1 MPSYEQRGK
10 NKQWS
15 VRFREI
21 DLDTGEEKSKRLSAH
36 PNGDPFKTKREA
48 QAAYHEYLTSREEEK
63 RRRAQMAQVASSD
76 LLFTELAE
84 HYFRYMRTRAK
95 ESTVYDVYKKYE
107 ARVKPYFEEYHL
119 SEITPLLLLNFIASL
134 QCYSYNYMTNLYF
147 LVCSILKYG
156 ERYHGAPNVS
166 RQVDKP
172 RKLEPK
178 KEMQVWTIEEFAAF
192 YKALSDVKLRDP
204 LDYDKY
210 RVFFHLLY
218 ETGCRKGEAEALY
231 WSDFD
236 FAKKTVSIS
245 KNITRKIE
253 GMPYQVTTPKNQS
266 SNRTVTLTDAL
277 CRELTAFYK
286 MQKKARKNVTFAF
299 GDEDPP
305 TTQSIARVFA
315 AATEIAGVK
324 KIRIHDLRHSCAS
337 LLISRGVSIVAVA
350 RRLGHSSVE
359 ETLNTYAHM
368 LPDDNRLS
376 LDAFREIASA
386 IS

>member
-1 MPSYEQRGK
+1 MPSFEQRGK
-10 NKQWS
+10 NKTWS
-15 VRFREI
+15 VRFRET
-21 DLDTGEEKSKRLSAH
+21 DLDTGEEKNTRLSAH
-36 PNGDPFKTKREA
+36 PDGQPFKTKREA
-48 QAAYHEYLTSREEEK
+48 QAAYHDYLTAREKEK
-63 RRRAQMAQVASSD
+63 ERRAQMVKTVSSD

-84 HYFRYMRTRAK
+84 HYFRYMKTRAK

-107 ARVKPYFEEYHL
+107 ARVKPYFEDYHL
-119 SEITPLLLLNFIASL
+119 SEITPLLLLNFIGSL
-134 QCYSYNYMTNLYF
+134 QGYSYNYMTNLYF
-147 LVCSILKYG
+147 MVCSILKYG
-156 ERYHGAPNVS
+156 ERYHGTPNVS

-178 KEMQVWTIEEFAAF
+178 KEMQVWTAEEFTAF
-192 YKALSDVKLRDP
+192 YKAISDVTLRDP

-236 FAKKTVSIS
+236 FTKKTVSIT
-245 KNITRKIE
+245 KNITRKVE

-266 SNRTVTLTDAL
+266 SNRTVTLTAEL

-286 MQKKARKNVTFAF
+286 KQKKVKQHVTFAF

-305 TTQSIARVFA
+305 TTQSIARVFKA
-315 AATEIAGVK
+315 AIEAAGVK
-324 KIRIHDLRHSCAS
+324 QIRIHDLRHSCAS
-337 LLISRGVSIVAVA
+337 LLISKGVSIVAVA

-368 LPDDNRLS
+368 LPDDNLLT
-376 LDAFREIASA
+376 LDAFREIALSL
-386 IS
+386 S